1 MNELGIIS
9 EVSGARARVAI
20 GSMVT
25 DFLPVFQAG
34 ANSFKTTW
42 EPLVVGEQC
51 IVLPIR
57 GELNSGVI
65 IRGIE
70 TSSNPVPATNEN
82 IQITKFCDGVIIS
95 YDVSSHT
102 LNVSSPKT
110 INITCD
116 SANLNAK
123 SVNVKAND
131 TTVTSPSI
139 NLIGNT
145 TIQGGINTSGSGGGS
160 GSINMNGT
168 LNLTGDLI
176 VGGNIS
182 DSRGDLTGHSHSDS
196 DGYTSNPR

>member
-70 TSSNPVPATNEN
+70 TSSNPTPSTDEN

-95 YDVSSHT
+95 YDASSHT

-116 SANLNAK
+116 S
-123 SVNVKAND
+123 VNVKAND
-131 TTVTSPSI
+131 ATVTSPSI

-145 TIQGGINTSGSGGGS
+145 TIQGGINTSGSGGGA
-160 GSINMNGT
+160 GSISMNGT
-168 LNLTGDLI
+168 LSLTGDLI